1 MEVPKTTE
9 SRFRDGSVQARQVVK
24 RLYKQPIPPIYIKF
38 FCKFSYEITGNINV
52 WLKEDV

>member
-1 MEVPKTTE
+1 MEVPKATE

-24 RLYKQPIPPIYIKF
+24 RLHKQPIPTIYIKF
-38 FCKFSYEITGNINV
+38 FCKFSCEITGNINV

>member
-52 WLKEDV
+52 WLKDV